1 MRNKYYIVASYT
13 LIVIASSISLMDTP
27 PLNEPDKDFKKKLFY
42 LDIILT
48 IIFISEIVAKYF
60 YLFNSK
66 K

>member
-1 MRNKYYIVASYT
+1 
-13 LIVIASSISLMDTP
+13 MDTP